1 MKTALITG
9 TSYGLGE
16 DIALTLLQNGW
27 RVIGLSRSVNKNLSK
42 LNNFSQIIVD
52 ISDKQKVIDS
62 LKNLNEIDCVINNA
76 AVFKLASFDETS
88 FDEIESL
95 IKTNVLGSM
104 YVTKASLRSL
114 KQNSKII
121 FINSVAGLNEFVGQ
135 SIYCA
140 SKHALT
146 AFSSILSKELKD
158 KKIKTVSIHPGGIN
172 TPLWRD
178 TSYPLGDVEKALN
191 VNDISS
197 LILFI
202 LNSPDYIEYKTVTMF
217 PEVESH

>member
-9 TSYGLGE
+9 TSHGLGE
-16 DIALTLLQNGW
+16 NIALTLLQNGW
-27 RVIGLSRSVNKNLSK
+27 NVIGLSRSENKTLSK
-42 LNNFSQIIVD
+42 IKNFQQILVD
-52 ISDKQKVIDS
+52 ISDKQEVIKS
-62 LKNLNEIDCVINNA
+62 FKNITEIDCVINNA
-76 AVFKLASFDETS
+76 SIFKLASFENTS

-95 IKTNVLGSM
+95 IKTNVLGTF
-104 YVTKASLRSL
+104 YITKASLKFL

-121 FINSVAGLNEFVGQ
+121 FINSVAGLNEFEGQ

-146 AFSSILSKELKD
+146 AFSSILSKELKE

-172 TPLWRD
+172 TPLWKD
-178 TSYPLGDVEKALN
+178 TPYPLGDVEKALN
-191 VNDISS
+191 VEDISKM
-197 LILFI
+197 ILFI
-202 LNSPDYIEYKTVTMF
+202 LNSSSYIDYKTITIF

>member
-9 TSYGLGE
+9 TSHGLGE
-16 DIALTLLQNGW
+16 NIALTLLQNGW
-27 RVIGLSRSVNKNLSK
+27 NVIGLSRSENKTLSK
-42 LNNFSQIIVD
+42 IENFQQILVD
-52 ISDKQKVIDS
+52 ISDKQEVIKS
-62 LKNLNEIDCVINNA
+62 LKNITEIDCVINNA
-76 AVFKLASFDETS
+76 SIFKLASFENTS

-95 IKTNVLGSM
+95 IKTNVLGTF
-104 YVTKASLRSL
+104 YITKASLKFL

-121 FINSVAGLNEFVGQ
+121 FINSVAGLNEFEGQ

-146 AFSSILSKELKD
+146 AFSSILSKELKE

-172 TPLWRD
+172 TPLWKD
-178 TSYPLGDVEKALN
+178 TPYPLGDVEKALN
-191 VNDISS
+191 VEDISKM
-197 LILFI
+197 ILFI
-202 LNSPDYIEYKTVTMF
+202 LNSSSYIDYKTITIF

>member
-16 DIALTLLQNGW
+16 NIALTLLQNGW
-27 RVIGLSRSVNKNLSK
+27 NVIGLSRSENKTLSK
-42 LNNFSQIIVD
+42 IKNFQQILVD
-52 ISDKQKVIDS
+52 ISDKQEVIKS
-62 LKNLNEIDCVINNA
+62 FKNITEIDCVINNA
-76 AVFKLASFDETS
+76 SIFKLDSFENTS

-95 IKTNVLGSM
+95 IKTNVLGTF
-104 YVTKASLRSL
+104 YITKASLKFL

-121 FINSVAGLNEFVGQ
+121 FINSVAGLNEFEGQ

-146 AFSSILSKELKD
+146 AFSSILSKELKE

-172 TPLWRD
+172 TPLWKD
-178 TSYPLGDVEKALN
+178 TPYPLGDVEKALN
-191 VNDISS
+191 VEDISKM
-197 LILFI
+197 ILFI
-202 LNSPDYIEYKTVTMF
+202 LNSSSYIDYKTITIF